1 MAHFLAVLGSACCSL
16 QAISSLRRPLTQ
28 AVVEAQATVCEA
40 SSGES
45 CGVVGGW
52 LVACEAA
59 VRQVWFG
66 RMANGRQ
73 TDALGFAPLLLA
85 GGFTELSSLLLESL
99 RRGGSASWQLP
110 PQNGD
115 SEHHT

>member
-1 MAHFLAVLGSACCSL
+1 MLGAACCSL
-16 QAISSLRRPLTQ
+16 QALSSLRCPLTQ

-40 SSGES
+40 SSGDC
-45 CGVVGGW
+45 CGVVGEW
-52 LVACEAA
+52 LVACYAA

-73 TDALGFAPLLLA
+73 TDVLGFAPLLLA
-85 GGFTELSSLLLESL
+85 GRFTELSSLLLESL

-110 PQNGD
+110 PRYED
-115 SEHHT
+115 RKHHMEA